1 MFGRRRTTDRYA
13 DDRDVVVEHGA
24 SLAKGPAL
32 IAGSILMVFGLA
44 ALLKNNDFPSF
55 SAQFPDGT
63 AQGTSFLGIE
73 VNGWTAFFSIVAGAL
88 MLFGAAQHHL
98 AKLMSTI
105 VGLALLACAVIALID
120 GDDVL
125 GLAATNAWTKA
136 AFAIAG
142 GVILLNAL
150 MPRRT
155 RTRELGTVAPA
166 TARTTAAE
174 PATTVHD
181 REPVADRTVAA
192 DRDRPVAADRT
203 AVADREAV
211 ADRTTPVADADD
223 DVPAPRRRRRI
234 FGRPGPRENDQPS
247 YAGGPRT
254 QRTAVRDDEPATTVA
269 PGDPDRP
276 L

>member
-1 MFGRRRTTDRYA
+1 MLGRRRTTDRYV
-13 DDRDVVVEHGA
+13 DDREVVVEHGA

-32 IAGSILMVFGLA
+32 VAGSILVVFGLA

-63 AQGTSFLGIE
+63 AQGTNFLGIE
-73 VNGWTAFFSIVAGAL
+73 VNGWTAFFSIAAGAL

-98 AKLMSTI
+98 AKMMSTI

-125 GLAATNAWTKA
+125 GLAATNDWTKA

-155 RTRELGTVAPA
+155 RRREVA
-166 TARTTAAE
+166 TTA
-174 PATTVHD
+174 PTAT
-181 REPVADRTVAA
+181 RTVAA
-192 DRDRPVAADRT
+192 ADDAETRVHDPAPVAAAERH
-203 AVADREAV
+203 
-211 ADRTTPVADADD
+211 DD
-223 DVPAPRRRRRI
+223 DEVATPHRRRRL
-234 FGRPGPRENDQPS
+234 FGRPGPRENDLPT
-247 YAGGPRT
+247 YVDAPRT
-254 QRTAVRDDEPATTVA
+254 SRAPATESEPATTVA
-269 PGDPDRP
+269 PRRTVDDPGV
-276 L
+276 

>member
-1 MFGRRRTTDRYA
+1 MFGRRRRTDRFA
-13 DDRDVVVEHGA
+13 DDRVDRDVVVEHGA

-32 IAGSILMVFGLA
+32 IAGTVLMVFGLA

-55 SAQFPDGT
+55 SQQFPDGT

-73 VNGWTAFFSIVAGAL
+73 VNGWTAFFSIVAGGL

-105 VGLALLACAVIALID
+105 VGLALIACAVIALID

-125 GLAATNAWTKA
+125 GLAATNGWTKL

-150 MPRRT
+150 MPRRRYEREVVTGTGT
-155 RTRELGTVAPA
+155 RAGTAPA
-166 TARTTAAE
+166 TTAGTMTGERT
-174 PATTVHD
+174 VRDRDVD
-181 REPVADRTVAA
+181 REPVAAESDE
-192 DRDRPVAADRT
+192 PVH
-203 AVADREAV
+203 
-211 ADRTTPVADADD
+211 
-223 DVPAPRRRRRI
+223 RRRRI
-234 FGRPGPRENDQPS
+234 FGRPGPRENDQPT
-247 YAGGPRT
+247 YVDAPRT
-254 QRTAVRDDEPATTVA
+254 SRDPVREGEPATTVA
-269 PGDPDRP
+269 PGERRAVPADEPDRP